1 MIRFHDPHA
10 IKLIAQAAHIQY
22 VPKLHYCI
30 ADYDNNDCLRGGTLY
45 TDFWGGSIMC
55 HFAGFRKGW
64 ISKPLLWLG
73 FDFPFNQLK
82 VKKLFGII
90 PEWNWQSR
98 NLALHLGYKIEIL
111 LADVFDFTHGVNGMY
126 VVSMEREDCRWLNM
140 PKPHIELAPMNL
152 TNRPLAMVE

>member
-1 MIRFHDPHA
+1 
-10 IKLIAQAAHIQY
+10 
-22 VPKLHYCI
+22 
-30 ADYDNNDCLRGGTLY
+30 
-45 TDFWGGSIMC
+45 MC

-140 PKPHIELAPMNL
+140 PKPHIELAPMSV